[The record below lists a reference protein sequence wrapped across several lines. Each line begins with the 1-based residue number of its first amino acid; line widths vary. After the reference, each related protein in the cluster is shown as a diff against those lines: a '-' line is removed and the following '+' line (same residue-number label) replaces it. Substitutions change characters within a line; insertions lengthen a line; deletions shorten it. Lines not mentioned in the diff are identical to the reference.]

1 MHKLDWANTMHIEHE
16 ESETKGAFFIKDVNT
31 KIAEIT
37 YSKAGTSKIIIDH
50 TEVSDAHRGEG
61 LGKIL
66 VAHIAKYAHEHSLEI
81 IPLCPYAKTVLAH
94 NPEML
99 NPK

>member
-1 MHKLDWANTMHIEHE
+1 MNIEHE
-16 ESETKGAFFIKDVNT
+16 ESDTKGTFFIKDAT
-31 KIAEIT
+31 SKIAELT
-37 YSKAGTSKIIIDH
+37 YSKAGDSKIIIDH
-50 TEVSDAHRGEG
+50 TEVSDEHRGEG

-66 VAHIAKYAHEHSLEI
+66 VARMAKYAHENELEI
-81 IPLCPYAKTVLAH
+81 IPLCPYAKTVLAR

>member
-1 MHKLDWANTMHIEHE
+1 MNIEHE
-16 ESETKGAFFIKDVNT
+16 ESETKGAFFIKDAST

-37 YSKAGTSKIIIDH
+37 YSKAGASRIIIDH
-50 TEVSDAHRGEG
+50 TEVSDDHRGEG

-66 VAHIAKYAHEHSLEI
+66 VAHTAKFAHEHTLEI
-81 IPLCPYAKTVLAH
+81 IPLCPYAKAVLAR